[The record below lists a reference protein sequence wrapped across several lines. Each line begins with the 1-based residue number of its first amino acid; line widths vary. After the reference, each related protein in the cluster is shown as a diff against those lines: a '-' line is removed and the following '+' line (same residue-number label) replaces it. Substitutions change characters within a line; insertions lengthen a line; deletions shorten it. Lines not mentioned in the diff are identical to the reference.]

1 MITQIKPQKGK
12 DFVNL
17 PTKIVNTFDNT
28 KYLMSIKYDGNQIFI
43 VKQGKSIRFYTS
55 DWKEFYISLVAKE
68 LLQVDHDF
76 ILVGEFMHN
85 CKGKLGDRR
94 NSAILTTYRTNF
106 AKYIPNGVTEDKTNI
121 KVFDL
126 LLLEGD
132 KLLKGIPAE
141 SRLVAARGLLSQ
153 VNYVGV
159 VEQELVTGKVAKKK
173 AKDLVAQGWE
183 GAMLIEPASLYEV
196 AKRVNH
202 AIKLKGR
209 KTADLMCISIELGE
223 GKYDSLI
230 GSLVLED
237 ADGRR
242 VSVGSGLSDSDRAK
256 SFDYF
261 IGKVIEI
268 NYEQILDTYIQ
279 PTFNRIREDK
289 KDLD

>member
-17 PTKIVNTFDNT
+17 PTKIVNTFDST